1 MEKKVLGMRETMSVT
16 LDQLR
21 ESVKLLAQY
30 RAKMQTLKIR
40 IKIEEK
46 VKQTYEAANFEKR
59 HKLLEEQFATAQKR
73 QEALQ
78 VEIKT
83 IQTSWADY
91 YAMAIEDIKQRFAEI
106 DKTTFTQYLTR
117 QKAENEKIESEL
129 AEILGQVQALESEI
143 STKTEKKSKD
153 GQDTEHLHKLK
164 QQAEEKQIRFR
175 TLLNR
180 KSVMYAE
187 LLMNARIL
195 MDMND

>member
-1 MEKKVLGMRETMSVT
+1 M
-16 LDQLR
+16 
-21 ESVKLLAQY
+21 
-30 RAKMQTLKIR
+30 
-40 IKIEEK
+40 
-46 VKQTYEAANFEKR
+46 
-59 HKLLEEQFATAQKR
+59 LEEQFATAQKR